1 MSLGGR
7 PTFASTRVVFAAVRL
22 VGVAVLV
29 TAAAPRPTLGQ
40 VPAPAAPA
48 TALPD
53 ATQRELQSIQ
63 DLMVRASTEF
73 EGPQQGRSIV
83 LYDEAIARLD
93 TLQRITGGLPTRG
106 RDMLVEAYERR
117 ARAYFNIGLQE
128 KASESFR
135 LLVQLKPDHKL
146 TKEQVS
152 PKIVDLFDSVKK
164 ALVAEL
170 AVASQPP
177 GAKVTLISG
186 AGERTELGL
195 TDFFPLEILAG
206 DYTVE
211 LVKEGYRTETHPVSL
226 APRATE
232 ALEIPLTRT
241 LASLLFVTEPTGVE
255 IWVDGELRAT
265 SGGNLAPDLYEIAR
279 ARGLEPSRAS
289 DRTEIVNLSL
299 GTHLVE
305 LRKKCY
311 ETVKTQIETTV
322 PQDYPR
328 EPVRME
334 DSQGSLRLTSDP
346 PGARIFIDGDARG
359 VTPAELEG
367 VCSGSIRLE
376 VKHQAG
382 RFIKDLVLGK
392 DESLTLDCPIRPSL
406 AFLGVVPA
414 TPAGERV
421 LADADEKLREN
432 LQKMTSLN
440 FLPAPRETVDR
451 ILEGE
456 HLNRRSLV
464 PGSGAD
470 PDLIRKV
477 SEKLAQTLEVEG
489 LLLAVLPEERLQRTA
504 ELYLL
509 AAGNAVAEAWP
520 VSFGEPASYVPYLS
534 KVDQRV
540 AIYKPW
546 SGLITV
552 DTLLH
557 EGVPVLRVV
566 SGSPAAAAGVQVG
579 EIVVAAD
586 GKPVTRTAELLAAVA
601 GKRAKEKLALQLKGP
616 AGPRSLDLTLGETP
630 QQIPLFEPTLFYNK
644 VMMDLR
650 RQVDGYPGTEQA
662 AFAWLNLAL
671 AAMHFQDYA
680 AAHMFLGRARAE
692 LPQRPGL
699 SQGTAL
705 YYLGVALERL
715 NYKPQAVEA
724 YREAAGHK
732 DATLINNDGP
742 KVAPLAA
749 RRGGL

>member
-1 MSLGGR
+1 MRFRGGFDHAGNR
-7 PTFASTRVVFAAVRL
+7 RAKSAVRL
-22 VGVAVLV
+22 LALAALVA
-29 TAAAPRPTLGQ
+29 AAAPLPTFGQ
-40 VPAPAAPA
+40 APAPAPPA
-48 TALPD
+48 TALTD
-53 ATQRELQSIQ
+53 ATQREIQSIQ
-63 DLMVRASTEF
+63 DLMVRASAEF

-83 LYDEAIARLD
+83 IYDEAIARLE

-117 ARAYFNIGLQE
+117 ARGYFSIGLQE

-135 LLVQLKPDHKL
+135 LLVQLKPDHNL
-146 TKEQVS
+146 TKETVS
-152 PKIVDLFDSVKK
+152 PKVIDLFASVKK

-170 AVASQPP
+170 AVASSPP

-186 AGERTELGL
+186 TGERTELGL
-195 TDFFPLEILAG
+195 TDFFPIEILAG

-211 LVKEGYRTETHPVSL
+211 VVKEGYSTETRMVSL

-241 LASLLFVTEPTGVE
+241 LASVFFITEPAGVE

-265 SGGNLAPDLYEIAR
+265 TGGSLAPDLHDVAR

-289 DRTEIVNLSL
+289 TRTEIANLSL
-299 GTHLVE
+299 GSHLVE

-311 ETVKTQIETTV
+311 ESVKTQIETSV
-322 PQDYPR
+322 AQDYVR
-328 EPVRME
+328 DPVRLE

-346 PGARIFIDGDARG
+346 PGARILINGDARG

-367 VCSGSIRLE
+367 VCSGNIRLE

-382 RFIKDLVLGK
+382 RFIQDLVLAK

-406 AFLGVVPA
+406 AFLGVVA
-414 TPAGERV
+414 DTPAGERV

-432 LQKMTSLN
+432 LQRITTLN
-440 FLPAPRETVDR
+440 FIPAPRETVDR

-456 HLNRRSLV
+456 HLTRRSLA
-464 PGSGAD
+464 PGSSAD
-470 PDLIRKV
+470 PDVIRRV
-477 SEKLAQTLEVEG
+477 SEKLAQALEVEG
-489 LLLAVLPEERLQRTA
+489 LLVAVLPEERLQRTA
-504 ELYLL
+504 VLHLL
-509 AAGNAVAEAWP
+509 AAGNAVAEAWD
-520 VSFGEPASYVPYLS
+520 VTFGEAASYVRYIS

-566 SGSPAAAAGVQVG
+566 PGSPAAAAGVQVG
-579 EIVVAAD
+579 EIVVSAD
-586 GKPVTRTAELLAAVA
+586 GKPIKRTAELLAAVA
-601 GKRAKEKLALQLKGP
+601 GKRAREKLTLQLKGP
-616 AGPRSLDLTLGETP
+616 AGSRSLDLALGETP

-662 AFAWLNLAL
+662 AFGWLNLAL

-692 LPQRPGL
+692 LPMRPGL

-715 NYKPQAVEA
+715 NYKSQAAEA

-732 DATLINNDGP
+732 EATLINNDGP